1 MTHRRKRQ
9 TQKRKLLEPDILE
22 LHAQDMPYRAIAAE
36 VGASAFLVWRVIN
49 EAMGAAAADAADLRF
64 AIWEKQVEQ
73 VEEVMGIVMGDIA
86 GDGEEERPRHH
97 PRDLAALVVALR
109 GLQAEERM
117 LFGIVSNAGA
127 APLMVDDSAEKT
139 EQDIAAE
146 IDELKALDDGELM
159 RRLKA
164 LTAGK

>member
-1 MTHRRKRQ
+1 
-9 TQKRKLLEPDILE
+9 
-22 LHAQDMPYRAIAAE
+22 MPYRAIGE
-36 VGASAFLVWRVIN
+36 ELGVSAYLVWKVIH
-49 EAMGAAAADAADLRF
+49 EAMGVAAADAAELRF

-73 VEEVMGIVMGDIA
+73 VELVQEIVMGDIA

-109 GLQAEERM
+109 GLQAEERT

-127 APLMVDDSAEKT
+127 APLMVDESAEKT
-139 EQDIAAE
+139 EAEIAAE

-164 LTAGK
+164 LTAGT